1 MPLNLAITGMHR
13 SGTSLFAGLVAGA
26 GIDLGENLMP
36 AGRGNRRGHFED
48 LAFVRFH
55 EGFLNR
61 RGVGSLSPPAAWS
74 PVPTP
79 AEESEARSLVARR
92 SVKPVWGFKDPR
104 TSLFLDF
111 WDPLLPAPFYLFVFR
126 HPVEVA
132 LSLLRRGIDLEVQ
145 LDPWTAIRAW
155 TVYNSELLRFR
166 LVNPERAALWHL
178 SGALASLPSVL
189 GGLGDRLGLALVAA
203 GDLYAPA
210 DLRQGLWAPGIDWGA
225 ILPEAMALYGRLEG
239 AADVPGGPPA
249 DPAER
254 PQAPPRR
261 ERDLLETNEHLLAAA
276 LIGTP
281 ADAPVEVSR
290 VERIDF
296 SELRL
301 LADRQEGRLA
311 EVSRQVA
318 AGQARLREIGE
329 GWARVEAT
337 RSWRLLSAYWSAAGR
352 ARAWRR
358 QLGWRLRRR
367 LARRNA

>member
-210 DLRQGLWAPGIDWGA
+210 DLRQGL
-225 ILPEAMALYGRLEG
+225 
-239 AADVPGGPPA
+239 
-249 DPAER
+249 
-254 PQAPPRR
+254 
-261 ERDLLETNEHLLAAA
+261 
-276 LIGTP
+276 
-281 ADAPVEVSR
+281 
-290 VERIDF
+290 
-296 SELRL
+296 
-301 LADRQEGRLA
+301 
-311 EVSRQVA
+311 
-318 AGQARLREIGE
+318 
-329 GWARVEAT
+329 
-337 RSWRLLSAYWSAAGR
+337 
-352 ARAWRR
+352 
-358 QLGWRLRRR
+358 
-367 LARRNA
+367 